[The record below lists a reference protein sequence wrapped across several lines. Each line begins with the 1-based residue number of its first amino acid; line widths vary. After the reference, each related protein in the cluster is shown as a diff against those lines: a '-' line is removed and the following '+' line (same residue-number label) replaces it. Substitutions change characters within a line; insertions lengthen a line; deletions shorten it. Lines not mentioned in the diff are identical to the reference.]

1 MASAGAEVTL
11 AVRGS
16 DAKAA
21 VAAATMIMES
31 PENKQIFVAPL
42 DLADPASVIG
52 FVEASSGPLDILVNN
67 AGIMAVP
74 EQYTPQGWELHFAT
88 NHLGHSA
95 LATGLHGALAAADGA
110 RVVVVTSAPHLASPI
125 VFDDIHFRFRPY
137 FPYVAYAQS
146 KTANAL
152 FAVEASRRWAADGV
166 TANAAMPGYI
176 LTNLQQNDSAEA
188 LAGMTRIRVPEPK
201 TIEQGAATSVL
212 LATSPLLDGTGGRYF
227 EDGNEAEV
235 VHDSSG
241 WIEGVAPWALDPGNA
256 ERLWDVSEKMSGR
269 YNGPSVARTTQR
281 HGASYLRQRASNPKC
296 P

>member
-1 MASAGAEVTL
+1 M
-11 AVRGS
+11 
-16 DAKAA
+16 
-21 VAAATMIMES
+21 
-31 PENKQIFVAPL
+31 
-42 DLADPASVIG
+42 
-52 FVEASSGPLDILVNN
+52 
-67 AGIMAVP
+67 
-74 EQYTPQGWELHFAT
+74 
-88 NHLGHSA
+88 
-95 LATGLHGALAAADGA
+95 
-110 RVVVVTSAPHLASPI
+110 
-125 VFDDIHFRFRPY
+125 FDDIHFRFRPY

-152 FAVEASRRWAADGV
+152 FAVEANRRWAADGV

-241 WIEGVAPWALDPGNA
+241 WIGVRTHSGAALWASVETEA
-256 ERLWDVSEKMSGR
+256 CRLATRRPLRLRRGAV
-269 YNGPSVARTTQR
+269 R
-281 HGASYLRQRASNPKC
+281 HRLRQLPAGGRRLAHAKGPLRRQRT
-296 P
+296 